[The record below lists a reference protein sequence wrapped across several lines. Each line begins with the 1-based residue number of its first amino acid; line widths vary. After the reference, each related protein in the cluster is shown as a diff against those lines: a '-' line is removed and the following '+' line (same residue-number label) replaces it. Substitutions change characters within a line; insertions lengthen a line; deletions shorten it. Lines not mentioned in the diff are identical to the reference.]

1 MKTFEIFE
9 QLQLIM
15 RQPKLKIRVDHENL
29 ETVYL
34 EPAADGK
41 ILVHDRGHAHT
52 YLSNNDDSTYK
63 KWDELG
69 VGYIQN
75 HCDQFQL
82 SLENL
87 LGDNTDPGYCV
98 CGRATT
104 DLEVA
109 ELVNRVAACQDAIFQ
124 AAYLD
129 PV

>member
-41 ILVHDRGHAHT
+41 ILVHDRGHAHA

-109 ELVNRVAACQDAIFQ
+109 ELVSRVAACQDAIFQ
-124 AAYLD
+124 AAYFD

>member
-34 EPAADGK
+34 EPAADGM

-52 YLSNNDDSTYK
+52 YLSNSDDSTYK

-104 DLEVA
+104 DHEVA

-124 AAYLD
+124 AAHFD
-129 PV
+129 PA